1 MAHLGSLKNQLF
13 ILRRLNENGILFY
26 GGKEKVQE
34 RIFEFESE
42 IENFDGEDLEE
53 EPEEE
58 DESYR
63 QNMEVEKERRAICH
77 SQGLWY

>member
-1 MAHLGSLKNQLF
+1 MAHLESLKNQLF

-34 RIFEFESE
+34 RISEVEQE
-42 IENFDGEDLEE
+42 IENFDGEDPEE
-53 EPEEE
+53 EDE

>member
-1 MAHLGSLKNQLF
+1 MAHLESLKNQLF

-26 GGKEKVQE
+26 GGKEKVQA
-34 RIFEFESE
+34 RISEVESE
-42 IENFDGEDLEE
+42 IENFDGED
-53 EPEEE
+53 PEDE

-63 QNMEVEKERRAICH
+63 QYMEVEKERRAICH

>member
-1 MAHLGSLKNQLF
+1 MSHLESLKNQLF

-34 RIFEFESE
+34 RISEVELE
-42 IENFDGEDLEE
+42 IENFDGED
-53 EPEEE
+53 PEEE
-58 DESYR
+58 DEDESYS
-63 QNMEVEKERRAICH
+63 QNMEIEKERRAICH

>member
-1 MAHLGSLKNQLF
+1 MAHLESLKNQLF

-26 GGKEKVQE
+26 GGKEKVQV
-34 RIFEFESE
+34 RIAEVEAE
-42 IENFDGEDLEE
+42 IENFDGED
-53 EPEEE
+53 PEEE
-58 DESYR
+58 DKEEDEGYR

>member
-1 MAHLGSLKNQLF
+1 MAQLESLKNQLF

-34 RIFEFESE
+34 RISEVEKE
-42 IENFDGEDLEE
+42 IENFDGE
-53 EPEEE
+53 EPEE
-58 DESYR
+58 DESYL

>member
-1 MAHLGSLKNQLF
+1 MAHLESLKNHLF

-34 RIFEFESE
+34 RIAEVEQE
-42 IENFDGEDLEE
+42 IENFDGEDPEE
-53 EPEEE
+53 EDE

-63 QNMEVEKERRAICH
+63 QNMEIEKERRAICH

>member
-1 MAHLGSLKNQLF
+1 MAQLESLKNQLF

-34 RIFEFESE
+34 RISEVEQE
-42 IENFDGEDLEE
+42 IENFDGE
-53 EPEEE
+53 EPDE

>member
-1 MAHLGSLKNQLF
+1 MAQLESLKNQLF

-34 RIFEFESE
+34 RIAEVEQE
-42 IENFDGEDLEE
+42 IENFDGE
-53 EPEEE
+53 EPEDE

>member
-1 MAHLGSLKNQLF
+1 MAHLESLKNQLF

-26 GGKEKVQE
+26 GGKEKVQV
-34 RIFEFESE
+34 RISEVEKE
-42 IENFDGEDLEE
+42 IENFDGE

-58 DESYR
+58 EEEEESYL

>member
-1 MAHLGSLKNQLF
+1 MAHLESLKNQLF

-26 GGKEKVQE
+26 GGKEKVQV
-34 RIFEFESE
+34 RISEVEKE
-42 IENFDGEDLEE
+42 IENFDGE

>member
-26 GGKEKVQE
+26 GGKEKVKE
-34 RIFEFESE
+34 RISEVEQE
-42 IENFDGEDLEE
+42 IENFDGE
-53 EPEEE
+53 EPEE

>member
-1 MAHLGSLKNQLF
+1 MAHLESLKNQLF

-34 RIFEFESE
+34 RISEVESE
-42 IENFDGEDLEE
+42 IENFDGEDPEE
-53 EPEEE
+53 EDE

-63 QNMEVEKERRAICH
+63 QNMEIEKERRAICH
-77 SQGLWY
+77 SQWLWY

>member
-1 MAHLGSLKNQLF
+1 MAHLESLKNQLF

-26 GGKEKVQE
+26 GGKEKVKE
-34 RIFEFESE
+34 RISDVEQE
-42 IENFDGEDLEE
+42 IENFDGE
-53 EPEEE
+53 EPEDE

>member
-1 MAHLGSLKNQLF
+1 MAQLESLKNQLF

-34 RIFEFESE
+34 RISEVEQE
-42 IENFDGEDLEE
+42 IENFDGE

>member
-26 GGKEKVQE
+26 GGKEKVKE
-34 RIFEFESE
+34 RIAEVEQE
-42 IENFDGEDLEE
+42 IENFDGE
-53 EPEEE
+53 EPEE

>member
-1 MAHLGSLKNQLF
+1 MAHLESLKNQLF

-26 GGKEKVQE
+26 GGKEKVKE
-34 RIFEFESE
+34 RISDVEQE
-42 IENFDGEDLEE
+42 IENFDGE
-53 EPEEE
+53 EPEE

>member
-1 MAHLGSLKNQLF
+1 MAHLESLKNQLF

-34 RIFEFESE
+34 RISEVEQE
-42 IENFDGEDLEE
+42 IENFDGEDPEE
-53 EPEEE
+53 EDE

-63 QNMEVEKERRAICH
+63 QNMEVEKERSAICH

>member
-1 MAHLGSLKNQLF
+1 MAHLESLKNQLF

-26 GGKEKVQE
+26 GGKEKVKE
-34 RIFEFESE
+34 RIAEVELE
-42 IENFDGEDLEE
+42 IENFDGE

-63 QNMEVEKERRAICH
+63 QNIEVEKERRAICH

>member
-1 MAHLGSLKNQLF
+1 MAHLESLKNQLF

-34 RIFEFESE
+34 RISEVEKE
-42 IENFDGEDLEE
+42 IENFDGE
-53 EPEEE
+53 EPEE

>member
-1 MAHLGSLKNQLF
+1 MAHLESLKNQLF
-13 ILRRLNENGILFY
+13 ILRRLNKNGILFY

-34 RIFEFESE
+34 RIAEVESE
-42 IENFDGEDLEE
+42 IENFDGE
-53 EPEEE
+53 EPDE

-63 QNMEVEKERRAICH
+63 QNIEVEKERRAICH